1 MSGKNLVL
9 KLNTKMLLANQ
20 IAGSLNCNISK
31 TIGVIKLIFLH
42 AGTCLLK
49 LQSDDV
55 ILHEWGQ
62 SCPKRLLK
70 L

>member
-9 KLNTKMLLANQ
+9 KLNAKMLLVNQ
-20 IAGSLNCNISK
+20 ILGSLNFNISK

-42 AGTCLLK
+42 VGTYVLN
-49 LQSDDV
+49 LQSDV
-55 ILHEWGQ
+55 ILHEWGR
-62 SCPKRLLK
+62 SCLKRLLK